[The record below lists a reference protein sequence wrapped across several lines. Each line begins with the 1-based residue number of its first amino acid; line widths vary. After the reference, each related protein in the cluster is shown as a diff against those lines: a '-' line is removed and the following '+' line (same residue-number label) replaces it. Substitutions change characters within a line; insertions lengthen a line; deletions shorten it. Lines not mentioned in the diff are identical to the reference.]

1 MLTAP
6 DSSAPPTE
14 REALAGEQQP
24 LDLGPLPEQDQP
36 PEREPLPERYNLVVP
51 RSACPHCGAPIRV
64 HQNVPVISWL
74 LLGGKCAS
82 CKAPISARYPIV
94 ELVTALLSAAVVWNF
109 GFHWQSVAALF
120 FTWALV
126 ALTVIDLDHQILP
139 DVITLPL
146 LWLGLLASV
155 AWHPGLIPPIPA
167 DPVSAILGA
176 AAGYLLL
183 WSVYWAFKLLT
194 GKEGMGYGDFKLFA
208 ALGAWMGW
216 QMLPLVL
223 LLSTLT
229 GAVVAIALILVRGR
243 DRNVPISFGPYLA
256 AAGWIALM
264 WGPQIV
270 GGYLSYTGLGP

>member
-6 DSSAPPTE
+6 DSPAPPTE
-14 REALAGEQQP
+14 REA
-24 LDLGPLPEQDQP
+24 
-36 PEREPLPERYNLVVP
+36 LPERYNLVVP
-51 RSACPHCGAPIRV
+51 RSACPHCGAPILV

-74 LLGGKCAS
+74 LLGGKCAR
-82 CKAPISARYPIV
+82 CKAKISPRYPIV
-94 ELVTALLSAAVVWNF
+94 ELATALLSAAVVWRF

-120 FTWALV
+120 VTWALV

-155 AWHPGLIPPIPA
+155 AWHPGLIPPIPT

-176 AAGYLLL
+176 AAGYLSL

-194 GKEGMGYGDFKLFA
+194 GKEGMGYGDFKLFG

-216 QMLPLVL
+216 QMLPLIL
-223 LLSTLT
+223 LLSAFT
-229 GAVVAIALILVRGR
+229 GAAVGIALIVARGR
-243 DRNVPISFGPYLA
+243 DRNIPIPFGPYLA

-270 GGYLSYTGLGP
+270 GGYLSLTGLGR